1 MNNQSDENGT
11 GRLDEALQREID
23 QALGDKSIE
32 ELFDETLLP
41 MPPAGAI
48 DGGGEVAP
56 GQVRRGLV
64 IDVDAQGVLVELG
77 GKDQGIVPL
86 EQFEEEPSVGD
97 TLELEVARYNRNDDL
112 WVLSRQGAVERASWE
127 NIQEGQIVEAFVE
140 KTNKGGLEVKFSGID
155 AFMPISQISLY
166 RVEDPDEFI
175 GQKLRCQVTE
185 VDRHDKRV
193 IVSARAVQEL
203 EAARKREQLLAEL
216 KEGDIRDG
224 VVRQVMPY
232 GAFVNLGGVDGL
244 VHVSQMSHARIK
256 DPAEF
261 VKPGQKV
268 QVQVLK
274 IDRDAD
280 KISLGM
286 KHLQPDPWDG
296 AAGLYAQQSEHT
308 GRVSRVAEFGAFVEL
323 SPGLDGLVHVSELSD
338 RHIRAATD
346 VVEVGQIV
354 RVRVLEVDEQA
365 RRISLSMKGLLQG
378 GESPD
383 EDLPA
388 DDNRTGKQAQPAAKK
403 RKKPRRG
410 GLD

>member
-1 MNNQSDENGT
+1 MSDKPDENGA
-11 GRLDEALQREID
+11 GGLDEALQREID
-23 QALGDKSIE
+23 EALGDKSIE
-32 ELFDETLLP
+32 EMFDGTLLS
-41 MPPAGAI
+41 MPSALHN
-48 DGGGEVAP
+48 DGQGEVAP

-64 IDVDAQGVLVELG
+64 IDIDSQGVLVELG

-97 TLELEVARYNRNDDL
+97 ELELEVARYNRSDDL
-112 WVLSRQGAVERASWE
+112 WVLSRQGAVERTNWE
-127 NIQEGQIVEAFVE
+127 TLQEGQIVEAFVE
-140 KTNKGGLEVKFSGID
+140 KTNKGGLEVKFNSID

-185 VDRHDKRV
+185 VNRHENRV
-193 IVSARAVQEL
+193 IVSARAVLEL

-216 KEGDIRDG
+216 KEGDIREG

-232 GAFVNLGGVDGL
+232 GAFVDLGGVDGL
-244 VHVSQMSHARIK
+244 VHVSQMSHVRIK
-256 DPAEF
+256 DPSEI

-286 KHLQPDPWDG
+286 KHLLPDPWDG
-296 AAGLYAQQSEHT
+296 AVGLFAQQSEHT
-308 GRVSRVAEFGAFVEL
+308 GRVTRVAEFGAFVEL

-338 RHIRAATD
+338 RRIRAVSD

-354 RVRVLEVDEQA
+354 RVRVLEVDEQT
-365 RRISLSMKGLLQG
+365 RRISLSMKGLLQDD
-378 GESPD
+378 EPPV

-388 DDNRTGKQAQPAAKK
+388 DDSQAGEQPPAGKK